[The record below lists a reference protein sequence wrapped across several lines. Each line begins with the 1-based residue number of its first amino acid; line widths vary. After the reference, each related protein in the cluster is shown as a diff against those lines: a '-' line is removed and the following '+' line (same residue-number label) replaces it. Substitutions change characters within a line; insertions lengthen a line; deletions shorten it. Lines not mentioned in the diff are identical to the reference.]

1 MVSNFNIIVEI
12 IEEAQRVINSAHV
25 EAENT
30 ENCIGVV
37 KWQYV
42 VKLVLNLRSKY
53 QLQSSS
59 TFWQRNSTISKIFVK
74 ECMEPTCTKVMTGT
88 ALIRSNVGLV
98 T

>member
-1 MVSNFNIIVEI
+1 
-12 IEEAQRVINSAHV
+12 
-25 EAENT
+25 
-30 ENCIGVV
+30 
-37 KWQYV
+37 
-42 VKLVLNLRSKY
+42 LNLRSKY

-98 T
+98 ITCKEKIEAINEEKTQFHTLSLM